1 MTLAELFDLEVQ
13 MMKDHE
19 VDPRELRQRDRKIG
33 QQLESQKSYQ
43 HDLFLSW
50 LKRIQTT
57 GSPSPGQLFET
68 GYRWLGRFLLLLGLF
83 AGGGAAAS
91 VLSYDGSKPVN
102 VVNFLAVVIGIQLIT
117 ILFFLLFLLP
127 KFIRKFIPW
136 SGEFYNFIRE
146 LSYLFAR
153 LMAKLF
159 EHLPSNQLNKI
170 WTDLQRL
177 KVKHKLYSSVEK
189 WLVVSLTQRF
199 GLAFNIGALA
209 TCLYLITF
217 SDLAF
222 AWNTTLNISTK
233 TFHKAVQTV
242 ALPWSAIF
250 PEDVPS
256 LELVQASR
264 YFRLDNEYQKT
275 PIETNIPQAMVVGG
289 WWSFLILSLVCYGL
303 IPRLFIF
310 STAKFKLK
318 RALNKIP
325 LHSAD
330 FESLYDRLTHPLF
343 ETRSLSHETI
353 LAEIES
359 SSNSKS
365 ILELSG
371 KSCDVIQ
378 WGDLKIDEH
387 DLSEI
392 IQERFGWNINHLMS
406 AGSLY
411 YDESNLKT
419 IDFIKAQKNNE
430 PLLLLVESY
439 EAPDGAITYFLSQL
453 RTAVASDK
461 HVVIGL
467 VNQNAQQQ
475 WKPPSMVEWQIW
487 KNKIAELA
495 DPYLRV
501 EAMTENL

>member
-1 MTLAELFDLEVQ
+1 MTIAELFDLEAQ

-19 VDPRELRQRDRKIG
+19 ADASELRRRDRRIG
-33 QQLESQKSYQ
+33 QQLESQQSNR

-50 LKRIQTT
+50 LKRLQTT
-57 GSPSPGQLFET
+57 GHPSPGQLFET
-68 GYRWLGRFLLLLGLF
+68 GYRWLGRFLLLLGLL

-102 VVNFLAVVIGIQLIT
+102 VVNFLAVIIGVQLIT
-117 ILFFLLFLLP
+117 IFFFLLYSLP
-127 KFIRKFIPW
+127 KFIKKYIPGN
-136 SGEFYNFIRE
+136 GEFYNFIRE
-146 LSYLFAR
+146 LSYLFSR

-159 EHLPSNQLNKI
+159 EHLPSNHLNKL
-170 WTDLQRL
+170 WADLQRL
-177 KVKHKLYSSVEK
+177 KVKQKLYSSVEK

-199 GLAFNIGALA
+199 GLAFNFGALA

-222 AWNTTLNISTK
+222 AWNTTLNISTHTFYSAVK
-233 TFHKAVQTV
+233 TI

-264 YFRLDNEYQKT
+264 YFRLDDEYLNAPT
-275 PIETNIPQAMVVGG
+275 ETNIPRAIVVGG
-289 WWSFLILSLVCYGL
+289 WWSFLVLSLVCYGL
-303 IPRLFIF
+303 IPRLLIF
-310 STAKFKLK
+310 STAKLKLN

-325 LHSAD
+325 YHSAD
-330 FESLYDRLTHPLF
+330 FESLYDRLTRPLF
-343 ETRSLSHETI
+343 ETRSLAHEPI
-353 LAEIES
+353 SPEIQS
-359 SSNSKS
+359 SPDSKS
-365 ILELSG
+365 ILKLSA

-378 WGDLKIDEH
+378 WGDFKIDEH
-387 DLSEI
+387 NLSEI
-392 IQERFGWNINHLMS
+392 IQQRFGWKINHLLA
-406 AGSLY
+406 AGSLD

-419 IDFIKAQKNNE
+419 INFIAAQKDTD

-439 EAPDGAITYFLSQL
+439 EAPDAAITYFLNQL
-453 RTAVASDK
+453 RNAIASDR
-461 HVVIGL
+461 HVIIGL
-467 VNQNAQQQ
+467 VNRNAQQQ

-501 EAMTENL
+501 EAMTEGV

>member
-1 MTLAELFDLEVQ
+1 MSLAELFDLEVQ

-19 VDPRELRQRDRKIG
+19 VDPSELRWRDRKIG
-33 QQLESQKSYQ
+33 QQLENLKSNR

-50 LKRIQTT
+50 LKRVQTS
-57 GSPSPGQLFET
+57 GHPSPGQLFET

-102 VVNFLAVVIGIQLIT
+102 VVNFLAVIIGVQLIT
-117 ILFFLLFLLP
+117 IFFFLLFLLP
-127 KFIRKFIPW
+127 KFIKKYIPG

-146 LSYLFAR
+146 LSYLFSR
-153 LMAKLF
+153 LMVKLF
-159 EHLPSNQLNKI
+159 EHLPSHHLNKL
-170 WTDLQRL
+170 WADLQRL
-177 KVKHKLYSSVEK
+177 KVKQKLYSSVEK
-189 WLVVSLTQRF
+189 WLAVSLTQRF

-233 TFHKAVQTV
+233 AFHKAVQTV

-256 LELVQASR
+256 LQLVQASR
-264 YFRLDNEYQKT
+264 YFRLDDEYLNA
-275 PIETNIPQAMVVGG
+275 PVESNIPKAMVVGG
-289 WWSFLILSLVCYGL
+289 WWSFLVLSLVCYGL
-303 IPRLFIF
+303 IPRLLIF
-310 STAKFKLK
+310 NTVKLKLK

-325 LHSAD
+325 LHSAN

-343 ETRSLSHETI
+343 ETRSLDHEHI
-353 LAEIES
+353 SDELEYS
-359 SSNSKS
+359 PDSKS
-365 ILELSG
+365 LFQLSG

-378 WGDLKIDEH
+378 WGDFKINEH
-387 DLSEI
+387 TLSEI
-392 IQERFGWNINHLMS
+392 IQQRFGWKIKKLLS
-406 AGSLY
+406 AGSLN

-419 IDFIKAQKNNE
+419 ISLIEAQKDTD

-439 EAPDGAITYFLSQL
+439 EAPDAAITYFLNQL
-453 RTAVASDK
+453 RKAIASNRN
-461 HVVIGL
+461 VVIGL
-467 VNQNAQQQ
+467 VNRNVQQQ
-475 WKPPSMVEWQIW
+475 WKPPTMVEWQIW

-501 EAMTENL
+501 EAMTEDV